1 MNRLFGKGKAKEPP
15 PNLTDCIANVSDA
28 KILFF
33 NMYMSLS
40 RVILNSSL
48 ENFCEID
55 VNIQQRTHFSFT
67 FLLT

>member
-48 ENFCEID
+48 EKFLTCDLTEKMYYL
-55 VNIQQRTHFSFT
+55 FSIS
-67 FLLT
+67 